1 MSFFFLGGGGG
12 VGEEQKLFL
21 PPGASCFKA
30 EKLCPVDKTL
40 SGSFYPCKFHTLD
53 MDLPTG

>member
-1 MSFFFLGGGGG
+1 MSFFFGGGGRG
-12 VGEEQKLFL
+12 RGGTKAFL